1 MDFSLDGKALLSV
14 PPQKRSR
21 VLLSC
26 APCRASKLKCDRSQ
40 PCSQC
45 AKKDRPAACVYAP
58 KPVKRKPP
66 PKGMSARLKRLE
78 GMVRNMMEAEAAEN
92 AAEGGKKTDGEEEEE
107 AAAAATDAHEAKTAH
122 GQVVRS
128 VQGSTYVGATH
139 CLAMLE
145 DIEDMKTYFDDED
158 DEVEGDSPGRDL
170 EAAEILLSPRGGPG
184 SRDELIGN
192 IPEKYIADRLIMR
205 YFSSASPSQFCV
217 HRPTFTKNANP
228 DSASLPWI
236 AQLFMILALG
246 VIFNYFSSP
255 EELRAESTIPVL
267 QRIQT
272 FRSCAGWAL
281 VWSKYTNPTSETIPA
296 FVLYVEAYFLFSRAA
311 QMSCY
316 TLSAVCLRL
325 MLKLGMHRDPSGLA
339 DLSPYEG
346 EMRRR
351 WWSMACQIELL
362 VSFHMG
368 LPSMLHGIESDVE
381 IHGNYQD
388 EDFGEETEEMP
399 APRSL
404 QDYTS
409 LSYSINKTKILRV
422 FGRIARQAHALT
434 PPSYTDTMRLDVVL
448 NATWDEVPPFLRVK
462 PLDQCIG
469 DAPMLLIQRYGIEAL
484 YHKCRCVL
492 HRRHLAEPVPR
503 AEHDYARQQCLEAA
517 VALLDIQVTIWNA
530 TRPGS
535 MLSMCGWFVTSL
547 SVHDFMLAA
556 MVIYVAARSAHYP
569 EHPTGSDARWA
580 APDVRLRSKEELRMM
595 LRRSHAIWCRVSSTV
610 GELRKTRDTLAI
622 MLAKLGCPVDG
633 ESYPTAPPP
642 KTTAVGG
649 GMSMMVPPPL
659 RNETRLG
666 QQVFTPAAPPP
677 SLLSSGQLSSVAA
690 STNHAYSGSEPTTG
704 FHADRI
710 NLGTMMSTDF
720 SSFDLPLVGDDPTV
734 VTFPGPEGTS
744 FGGDATGKGLSAPED
759 SGDSIF
765 GTVEF
770 DSSWMDDGMDW
781 LDVFS
786 ANNDETSAW
795 PEFGE
800 PNEYLRHLAVGPV
813 RVLGKNGIGLAY
825 VKHGSYNVCYFVTFP
840 ADGTEWVVR
849 IPISPLISDVWAKV
863 QSEVATMQYVQRE
876 TRIPVPTVHGYGH
889 GERLTADPSTLQAFL
904 ILEKMPGESLHS
916 HEISAI
922 PKESRIF
929 FFAQLG
935 DILGQLQQLHFPR
948 SGSLYPDS
956 KSSGKFTIGN
966 PLYVIG
972 NDNAVNVGVYEKSS
986 TTFSNAFDAVKGMF
1000 PVLEHAYE
1008 IPISDEVPDQTIKR
1022 ELFAIDSLASSLSDN
1037 THPFWSLDAPFMLS
1051 HGDLR
1056 CENIMVDENMKIT
1069 AIIDWEWV
1077 VILPQQ
1083 LCTPPTWVFGQN
1095 YLRDLHNREI
1105 FQEFQ
1110 SAITQDNAYHE
1121 YLQYWRSNVQYLP
1134 LAQILRHPE
1143 LLVNIY
1149 YTDVFPRLHSE
1160 PFSAV
1165 EASFFADEE
1174 HRKKFQE
1181 RLTVAERYNEY
1192 LKENDLYVVDEVW
1205 KSQQEWI
1212 EKADKL
1218 LAEVNSKLAAYKSKH
1233 TI

>member
-92 AAEGGKKTDGEEEEE
+92 AAEGGKKTDGEEET

-145 DIEDMKTYFDDED
+145 DYARFWQD
-158 DEVEGDSPGRDL
+158 
-170 EAAEILLSPRGGPG
+170 
-184 SRDELIGN
+184 
-192 IPEKYIADRLIMR
+192 
-205 YFSSASPSQFCV
+205 
-217 HRPTFTKNANP
+217 P

-388 EDFGEETEEMP
+388 EDFGEDTEEMP

-556 MVIYVAARSAHYP
+556 MVIYVVARSAHYP

-580 APDVRLRSKEELRMM
+580 APDGRLRSKEELRTM

-622 MLAKLGCPVDG
+622 MLAKLGCPVDS

-642 KTTAVGG
+642 KTTAVGD
-649 GMSMMVPPPL
+649 GMSMTVPPPL
-659 RNETRLG
+659 RNEIRLG

-690 STNHAYSGSEPTTG
+690 SAKHAYSGSEPTTE
-704 FHADRI
+704 FH
-710 NLGTMMSTDF
+710 GTMMSTDF

-744 FGGDATGKGLSAPED
+744 FGGDATGKGLSASEEN
-759 SGDSIF
+759 GDAIF

-781 LDVFS
+781 TQLDVFS

-800 PNEYLRHLAVGPV
+800 PNEYLRYLAVGPV

-825 VKHGSYNVCYFVTFP
+825 VNYGSYNVCYFVTFP

-889 GERLTADPSTLQAFL
+889 GERLTEDASTLQAFL

-929 FFAQLG
+929 

-966 PLYVIG
+966 PLYVIE

-986 TTFSNAFDAVKGMF
+986 TTSSNAFDAVKGMF
-1000 PVLEHAYE
+1000 PILEHAYE

-1110 SAITQDNAYHE
+1110 SAITQDNTYHE
-1121 YLQYWRSNVQYLP
+1121 YLQYWRSNGQYLP

-1149 YTDVFPRLHSE
+1149 YTDVFPRLHSD

>member
-92 AAEGGKKTDGEEEEE
+92 AAEGRKKTGGEEEEE
-107 AAAAATDAHEAKTAH
+107 EEDQAAAADAHEAKTAH

-205 YFSSASPSQFCV
+205 YFSSASPSQCKLIVMLDMYARFWQD
-217 HRPTFTKNANP
+217 P

-296 FVLYVEAYFLFSRAA
+296 FVLYVEAYFLFSHAA

-434 PPSYTDTMRLDVVL
+434 PPSYADTMRLDLVL
-448 NATWDEVPPFLRVK
+448 NATWDEVPPFLRVR
-462 PLDQCIG
+462 PLDQCIA
-469 DAPMLLIQRYGIEAL
+469 DAPTLLIQRYGIEAL

-517 VALLDIQVTIWNA
+517 VALLDFQVTIWNA

-556 MVIYVAARSAHYP
+556 MVIYVAARSPHYP

-580 APDVRLRSKEELRMM
+580 APDGRLRSKEELRTM

-633 ESYPTAPPP
+633 ESFPTAPPP

-649 GMSMMVPPPL
+649 GMSMTVPPPPPPPL
-659 RNETRLG
+659 RNEIPLG
-666 QQVFTPAAPPP
+666 QQLFTPAPPPP
-677 SLLSSGQLSSVAA
+677 SLVSSGQLSSVAA
-690 STNHAYSGSEPTTG
+690 SANHAYSGSEPTTG
-704 FHADRI
+704 FH
-710 NLGTMMSTDF
+710 GTMMSTDF
-720 SSFDLPLVGDDPTV
+720 SDFDLPLVGDDPTV
-734 VTFPGPEGTS
+734 VTFPKPEGTS
-744 FGGDATGKGLSAPED
+744 FGGDATGKGLSASED
-759 SGDSIF
+759 GGDGIF

-770 DSSWMDDGMDW
+770 DSSWMDDDMDW
-781 LDVFS
+781 RKQRRDDFIASINKGAVAALASRFH
-786 ANNDETSAW
+786 NNERCTVSSD
-795 PEFGE
+795 
-800 PNEYLRHLAVGPV
+800 
-813 RVLGKNGIGLAY
+813 

-849 IPISPLISDVWAKV
+849 IPISPLISDVWTKV

-876 TRIPVPTVHGYGH
+876 TQIPVPTVHGYGH
-889 GERLTADPSTLQAFL
+889 GERLTEDASTLQAFL
-904 ILEKMPGESLHS
+904 IMDKMPGKSLRS
-916 HEISAI
+916 REFSAI
-922 PKESRIF
+922 SRESRVF
-929 FFAQLG
+929 LFAQLG

-948 SGSLYPDS
+948 SGSLFPDS
-956 KSSGKFTIGN
+956 KSSAKFTMGN
-966 PLYVIG
+966 SLHLIE
-972 NDNAVNVGVYEKSS
+972 NDNAVNAGGYEKSS
-986 TTFSNAFDAVKGMF
+986 ATFSHAFDAVKGMF
-1000 PVLEHAYE
+1000 TILKQNYE
-1008 IPISDEVPDQTIKR
+1008 IPVAGDSPDDTIKH
-1022 ELFAIDSLASSLSDN
+1022 ELFAIDSLASSLSDS
-1037 THPFWSLDAPFMLS
+1037 THPFWSRDTPFMLS

-1056 CENIMVDENMKIT
+1056 CENIMVDENMNIK

-1083 LCTPPTWVFGQN
+1083 LCTPPLWVYGLN
-1095 YLRDLHNREI
+1095 TSGNSRDREVI
-1105 FQEFQ
+1105 EDFQ
-1110 SAITQDNAYHE
+1110 SAITQDNTYCE
-1121 YLQYWRSNVQYLP
+1121 YLQYWRSNEQHLP
-1134 LAQILRHPE
+1134 IAQILRYPHF
-1143 LLVNIY
+1143 LTDIY
-1149 YTDVFPRLHSE
+1149 YADVFPRLHSD
-1160 PFSAV
+1160 PFSVV
-1165 EASFFADEE
+1165 ETSFFADEE
-1174 HRKKFQE
+1174 HGKELQE
-1181 RLTVAERYNEY
+1181 RLAAAERYNEY
-1192 LKENDLYVVDEVW
+1192 LKENGLYVEDEI
-1205 KSQQEWI
+1205 SEEQQEWI
-1212 EKADKL
+1212 KKADEVL
-1218 LAEVNSKLAAYKSKH
+1218 LRLKLADLESKH
-1233 TI
+1233 IS